1 MLSFR
6 VAKSDG
12 SQVFH
17 IFVWQS
23 SKPDIL
29 IGEQNMNKEKNIQP
43 RGHIIL
49 FSQMGVKTSWKKR
62 LSFKNFIAR
71 SFNGEKP
78 KRTKLLRI
86 KA

>member
-29 IGEQNMNKEKNIQP
+29 IGEQNMNREKNAAKRSQNTFFWNG
-43 RGHIIL
+43 RENKLKKEII
-49 FSQMGVKTSWKKR
+49 FQKFHR
-62 LSFKNFIAR
+62 
-71 SFNGEKP
+71 
-78 KRTKLLRI
+78 
-86 KA
+86 